1 MDIAGWEKR
10 KMKISTR
17 TRYGLRAMADLAINY
32 KEKPVLVK
40 DIAKRQNISDKYL
53 EHIMLALK
61 KAGLVESISGARGGY
76 LLTRDISSINALE
89 IVNALEGSLAPVP
102 CINHKDICKRSET
115 CKVRTLWGRVRKS
128 MEEILSSTTLED
140 LSENKKQKEFFYH
153 I

>member
-1 MDIAGWEKR
+1 
-10 KMKISTR
+10 MKISTR
-17 TRYGLRAMADLAINY
+17 TRYGLRAMADLAIHY

-40 DIAKRQNISDKYL
+40 DIARRQNISDKYL

-76 LLTRDISSINALE
+76 LLTRELSSINALE
-89 IVNALEGSLAPVP
+89 IVNALEGSLSPVP
-102 CINHKDICKRSET
+102 CIDHKDICKRSGT
-115 CKVRTLWGRVRKS
+115 CKVRNLWARIRKS

-140 LSENKKQKEFFYH
+140 LSENKKEKEFFYH